1 MQLVSEHVR
10 LAEPGVAA
18 ELDQPRAVRALEIFD
33 DTARRMILFR
43 EFDCGV
49 GERTAALAGAGKMLR
64 HLDEPGAKLRARVTG
79 MRPREPV
86 PASVGEL
93 GKLAQIFRHQF
104 VLRREMAVERHLVG
118 AGGLGN
124 GVDPHRPDSMA
135 IKQLPGGRQDPRAR
149 RNPLVFFVSCSGFGR
164 HLWVSS

>member
-104 VLRREMAVERHLVG
+104 VLRREMAVEGDLVG
-118 AGGLGN
+118 AGARSEEHTSELQSR
-124 GVDPHRPDSMA
+124 PHLVCRLLLEKKNNTQHPRTPEPQDSDRTNA
-135 IKQLPGGRQDPRAR
+135 Q
-149 RNPLVFFVSCSGFGR
+149 
-164 HLWVSS
+164 